1 MSTAEILAELPR
13 LSPAEQNQ
21 IRQKLDELATYG
33 ADGWLDDGELTDADK
48 RLLDERLAAS
58 AKNPEAGSTWEQVE
72 ARIHAK
78 LRR

>member
-21 IRQKLDELATYG
+21 IREKLDELATYG

-58 AKNPEAGSTWEQVE
+58 AKNPDGGSTWEQVE